1 MKKELYFSPVD
12 AEDFDIRD
20 GAFEVNGTYYE
31 YKVEVY
37 TGEGHLAI
45 SDSLG
50 RRLPIDIED
59 LAYLMHALEKAHEM
73 LSDGDPEVLVLDNQF
88 RWNDGFE
95 D

>member
-12 AEDFDIRD
+12 AEDLDIRD

-50 RRLPIDIED
+50 RRVSMDIED
-59 LAYLMHALEKAHEM
+59 LGYLMHVLEKAHEM
-73 LSDGDPEVLVLDNQF
+73 LIDEYPAALVLDSQF
-88 RWNDGFE
+88 RWNDVSE